1 MTTTLTLTPDATTAS
16 VLITAT
22 TNAEGLTLTR
32 TDQNGVAPVRLL
44 AGQELEQAVAV
55 RDHEPALV
63 GPVRYTCTTTEPVE
77 LRRNHATSPRP
88 LTTLPDG
95 FGFAAGRWFGN
106 GGAGAYSVVSGA
118 SDAPSGLTEY
128 MRKTWTIAPN
138 GFGASGDTGYQ
149 IRNFTTLE
157 AGRTYIA
164 SAWIRASVARSIYW
178 RLTARVNGNQGA
190 PATDLWGPVQLI
202 PAGEWVR
209 VSRVFTMPA
218 GQPQLVGILDS
229 NTAFNGTAQNWQAG
243 STLDVAGLLV
253 ERGDELRSYFD
264 GSFPSAQW
272 TGAANASPS
281 VIRGI
286 ETAERIVRFDE
297 GAHEVATDVWS
308 VVERPQYSARGRLTL
323 AQSLTAG
330 DRSSRHDIIGRPD
343 PIFTMQRGGFRTGTV
358 EVLCA
363 DVAQVEAFYQLQA
376 QAGIVQVRTAALS
389 PGQRLLSDLYVK
401 VTGVT
406 SATEQGTV
414 PWKFRLRLDIA
425 EVRRPTGPL
434 LGAAVWTYAAL
445 PMPELGLTYEGLPR
459 LFATYNDLAAG
470 VRIDA

>member
-1 MTTTLTLTPDATTAS
+1 MPVEPGKTYTFSIYGRATKDRMSVAEVQFSTLSGGSTFGQVAGPASLMQANTVVRRSVTVVAPAGANFATLVMTTQAGMPGWVAGDYLEATAF
-16 VLITAT
+16 LCE
-22 TNAEGLTLTR
+22 EG
-32 TDQNGVAPVRLL
+32 A
-44 AGQELEQAVAV
+44 
-55 RDHEPALV
+55 
-63 GPVRYTCTTTEPVE
+63 E
-77 LRRNHATSPRP
+77 LRP
-88 LTTLPDG
+88 
-95 FGFAAGRWFGN
+95 
-106 GGAGAYSVVSGA
+106 
-118 SDAPSGLTEY
+118 
-128 MRKTWTIAPN
+128 
-138 GFGASGDTGYQ
+138 
-149 IRNFTTLE
+149 
-157 AGRTYIA
+157 
-164 SAWIRASVARSIYW
+164 
-178 RLTARVNGNQGA
+178 
-190 PATDLWGPVQLI
+190 
-202 PAGEWVR
+202 
-209 VSRVFTMPA
+209 
-218 GQPQLVGILDS
+218 
-229 NTAFNGTAQNWQAG
+229 
-243 STLDVAGLLV
+243 
-253 ERGDELRSYFD
+253 YFD
-264 GSFPSAQW
+264 GASTGAQW
-272 TGAANASPS
+272 TGAVNNSQS

-323 AQSLTAG
+323 SQSLTAG